1 MITMNYSGD
10 LTPSNNILAM
20 GGVLTS
26 SGEATISTGT
36 ELCTARLLKPILY
49 VKIGTAAATG
59 SMVITYNLRIA
70 ELPAMSALTATIPVV
85 ASGGYCYGTLPIT
98 SDYSTIKVTK
108 VKNSTNKSISSYKVG
123 LTGLIVY

>member
-1 MITMNYSGD
+1 MQYSGD
-10 LTPSNNILAM
+10 LKPTILAM
-20 GGVLTS
+20 GTEINSSSEVTITS
-26 SGEATISTGT
+26 GT

-59 SMVITYNLRIA
+59 SMTISYVLRIA
-70 ELPAMSALTATIPVV
+70 EFPEMSVLTAVIPVV

-98 SDYSTIKVTK
+98 SDYSTIRVTK
-108 VKNSTNKSISSYKVG
+108 VKNSTNKKIASFKVG